1 MKTLKLK
8 PTDANIRKAARIL
21 QKGGLVALPTET
33 VYGLAANAM
42 DAKAVR
48 RIFKAKGRPSDN
60 PLIVHIAD
68 RRMLSTLVD
77 TIPEHARLLMRHF
90 WPGPLTLVLR
100 HNGTLPLTVTA
111 GLSTVA
117 VRLPGLAL
125 TRKIIRLSG
134 VPLAAPSANRSGRPS
149 PTQSEHV
156 LHDLDGR
163 IEAVIEGG
171 IARVGIESTVVDV
184 TGKIPVILR
193 PGHITIEDIRRVC
206 DHARLSHHRRHT
218 SVRSPG
224 MKYRHY
230 APDTPL
236 QIITPEKIEAYAKR
250 NTHLRLGIMTMR
262 RGLHIPNATVI
273 YIGNTPTRAARHVF
287 AALRKLDGKVDR
299 IVCEALEEKGIGHAV
314 MNRLKKAASKK

>member
-111 GLSTVA
+111 GLS
-117 VRLPGLAL
+117 
-125 TRKIIRLSG
+125 
-134 VPLAAPSANRSGRPS
+134 
-149 PTQSEHV
+149 
-156 LHDLDGR
+156 
-163 IEAVIEGG
+163 
-171 IARVGIESTVVDV
+171 
-184 TGKIPVILR
+184 
-193 PGHITIEDIRRVC
+193 
-206 DHARLSHHRRHT
+206 
-218 SVRSPG
+218 
-224 MKYRHY
+224 
-230 APDTPL
+230 
-236 QIITPEKIEAYAKR
+236 
-250 NTHLRLGIMTMR
+250 
-262 RGLHIPNATVI
+262 
-273 YIGNTPTRAARHVF
+273 
-287 AALRKLDGKVDR
+287 
-299 IVCEALEEKGIGHAV
+299 
-314 MNRLKKAASKK
+314 